1 LEPALTLSNASRN
14 DDRSDISIHG
24 GEVTD
29 QEGSELQPWLKDF
42 LLTWISRFGVFL
54 AHHVTR
60 PLIPLYLITFGA
72 SSTVIG
78 AFMAVFTI
86 MATTMRIPIGLLI
99 DRIGRKPFL
108 LYGIALF
115 GIGNFGYI
123 WAPSIAL
130 MIPGRILH
138 GLGWSSSTTAVATI
152 AADIVPMGRRGELM
166 GYAGMASSLAAAL
179 GPVLGFALFHRF
191 DYPGIFFGAGVLLVL
206 SFIAGL
212 SVTEPKRGEPVQ
224 HKSSHW
230 LDTISVKE
238 TIHPAIAVAFLSF
251 GHGGILTFL
260 PIHALKLGLT
270 NPGIWFGVYAACI
283 LLSRPIA
290 GPLSDRI
297 SRRAVILPGL
307 ILNIA
312 GILLL
317 AMAASPNWLMAA
329 AVVGGFGTGAAQPAL
344 MTVAVDQSAASRR
357 GQSLAQFQLFYDL
370 GIGIGSLTLGALLDL
385 VDQDFSIM
393 YFATA
398 IVALMGLW
406 LSWKK

>member
-1 LEPALTLSNASRN
+1 MTTNVAAKI
-14 DDRSDISIHG
+14 IS
-24 GEVTD
+24 
-29 QEGSELQPWLKDF
+29 QPENWLKDF
-42 LLTWISRFGVFL
+42 VLTWISRFGVFL

-86 MATTMRIPIGLLI
+86 IATVMRVPIGLSI

-108 LYGIALF
+108 LYGIGLF
-115 GIGNFGYI
+115 GIGNFGYM

-138 GLGWSSSTTAVATI
+138 GLGWSGCTTAVATI
-152 AADIVPMGRRGELM
+152 AADIVPQARRGDMM
-166 GYAGMASSLAAAL
+166 GYAGLASSLASAL
-179 GPVLGFALFHRF
+179 GPVLGFALFQRF
-191 DYPGIFFGAGVLLVL
+191 DYPGAFFGAGALLGL
-206 SFIAGL
+206 GFIAAL
-212 SVTEPKRGEPVQ
+212 PLKEPKKVTILRRKPT
-224 HKSSHW
+224 HW
-230 LDTISVKE
+230 LDTIAVKE
-238 TIHPAIAVAFLSF
+238 TLHPAIAVAFLSF

-260 PIHALKLGLT
+260 PIQALKLGLA

-317 AMAASPNWLMAA
+317 AMATSPNGLMAA
-329 AVVGGFGTGAAQPAL
+329 AIMGGFGTGAAQPAL
-344 MTVAVDQSAASRR
+344 TTVAVDQSAPDRR

-370 GIGIGSLTLGALLDL
+370 GIGIGSLTLGVLLDL
-385 VDQDFSIM
+385 VDQNFSFM
-393 YFATA
+393 YLVTA
-398 IVALMGLW
+398 LVALIGLW
-406 LSWKK
+406 FTWKRS

>member
-1 LEPALTLSNASRN
+1 MSIQVAAEEQSRPEN
-14 DDRSDISIHG
+14 W
-24 GEVTD
+24 V
-29 QEGSELQPWLKDF
+29 KDF
-42 LLTWISRFGVFL
+42 LFTWISRFTVFL
-54 AHHVTR
+54 AHHISR

-78 AFMAVFTI
+78 AVMAVFTI
-86 MATTMRIPIGLLI
+86 TATVMRVPIGLLI
-99 DRIGRKPFL
+99 DRLGRKPFL
-108 LYGIALF
+108 LYGAAIF
-115 GIGNFGYI
+115 GLGNLGYI
-123 WAPSIAL
+123 WAPSIL
-130 MIPGRILH
+130 LLIPCRILH
-138 GLGWSSSTTAVATI
+138 GLGWSGCTTAVTTV
-152 AADIVPMGRRGELM
+152 AADIVPQARRGEMM
-166 GYAGMASSLAAAL
+166 GYAGMASSLAGAV

-191 DYPGIFFGAGVLLVL
+191 GYPGVFFGAGVFLLL
-206 SFIAGL
+206 SFFAGL
-212 SVTEPKRGEPVQ
+212 PIVEPTRAKPAAR
-224 HKSSHW
+224 KDSRW
-230 LDTISVKE
+230 LDMIAVKE
-238 TIHPAIAVAFLSF
+238 TLHPAIAVAFLSF

-260 PIHALKLGLT
+260 PIQALQLGMA
-270 NPGIWFGVYAACI
+270 NPGIWFGAYAVCI

-317 AMAASPNWLMAA
+317 AMATSSNWLMAA
-329 AVVGGFGTGAAQPAL
+329 AIVAGFGTGAAQPAL

-393 YFATA
+393 YLTTA
-398 IVALMGLW
+398 VVALIGLW
-406 LSWKK
+406 QHWTKG

>member
-1 LEPALTLSNASRN
+1 MSIQVAAEEQSRPEN
-14 DDRSDISIHG
+14 W
-24 GEVTD
+24 V
-29 QEGSELQPWLKDF
+29 KDF
-42 LLTWISRFGVFL
+42 LFTWISRFTVFL
-54 AHHVTR
+54 AHHISR

-78 AFMAVFTI
+78 AVMAVFTI
-86 MATTMRIPIGLLI
+86 TATVMRVPIGLLI
-99 DRIGRKPFL
+99 DRLGRKPFL
-108 LYGIALF
+108 LYGAAIF
-115 GIGNFGYI
+115 GLGNLGYI
-123 WAPSIAL
+123 WAPSIL
-130 MIPGRILH
+130 LLIPCRILH
-138 GLGWSSSTTAVATI
+138 GLGWSGCTTAVTTV
-152 AADIVPMGRRGELM
+152 AADIVPQARRGEMM
-166 GYAGMASSLAAAL
+166 GYAGMASSLAGAV

-191 DYPGIFFGAGVLLVL
+191 GYPGVFFGAGVFLLL
-206 SFIAGL
+206 SFFAGL
-212 SVTEPKRGEPVQ
+212 PIVEPTRAKPAAR
-224 HKSSHW
+224 KDSRW
-230 LDTISVKE
+230 LDMIAVKE

-260 PIHALKLGLT
+260 PIQALQLGMA
-270 NPGIWFGVYAACI
+270 NPGIWFGAYAVCI

-317 AMAASPNWLMAA
+317 AIATSSNWLMAA
-329 AVVGGFGTGAAQPAL
+329 AVVAGFGTGAAQPAL

-393 YFATA
+393 YLTTA
-398 IVALMGLW
+398 VVALIGLW
-406 LSWKK
+406 QHWTKG

>member
-1 LEPALTLSNASRN
+1 MTTNVAEKT
-14 DDRSDISIHG
+14 IS
-24 GEVTD
+24 
-29 QEGSELQPWLKDF
+29 QPQDWLKDF
-42 LLTWISRFGVFL
+42 VLTWISRFGVFL

-86 MATTMRIPIGLLI
+86 IATVMRVPIGLSI

-108 LYGIALF
+108 LYGIGLF
-115 GIGNFGYI
+115 GIGNFGYM

-138 GLGWSSSTTAVATI
+138 GLGWSGCTTAVATI
-152 AADIVPMGRRGELM
+152 AADIVPQARRGDMM
-166 GYAGMASSLAAAL
+166 GYAGLASSLASAL
-179 GPVLGFALFHRF
+179 GPVLGFALFQRF
-191 DYPGIFFGAGVLLVL
+191 DYPGAFFGAGALLGL
-206 SFIAGL
+206 GFIAAL
-212 SVTEPKRGEPVQ
+212 PLKEPKKVTILRRKPT
-224 HKSSHW
+224 HW
-230 LDTISVKE
+230 LDTIAVKE
-238 TIHPAIAVAFLSF
+238 TLHPAIAVAFLSF

-260 PIHALKLGLT
+260 PIQALKLGLA

-317 AMAASPNWLMAA
+317 AMATSPNGLMAA
-329 AVVGGFGTGAAQPAL
+329 AIMGGFGTGAAQPAL
-344 MTVAVDQSAASRR
+344 TTVAVDQSAPDRR

-370 GIGIGSLTLGALLDL
+370 GIGIGSLTLGVLLDL
-385 VDQDFSIM
+385 VDQNFSFM
-393 YFATA
+393 YLVTA
-398 IVALMGLW
+398 LVALIGLW
-406 LSWKK
+406 FTWKRS

>member
-1 LEPALTLSNASRN
+1 MPINAAAVKEN
-14 DDRSDISIHG
+14 P
-24 GEVTD
+24 
-29 QEGSELQPWLKDF
+29 QPERCFKDF
-42 LLTWISRFGVFL
+42 LLTWISRFSVFL

-86 MATTMRIPIGLLI
+86 IATTSRIPIGLLI
-99 DRIGRKPFL
+99 DRFGRKPFL
-108 LYGIALF
+108 LYGAALF
-115 GIGNFGYI
+115 AIGNFGYL

-138 GLGWSSSTTAVATI
+138 GLGWSGCTTAVTTL
-152 AADIVPMGRRGELM
+152 AADIVPQVRRGEIM
-166 GYAGMASSLAAAL
+166 GYAGMASSLAAAV

-191 DYPGIFFGAGVLLVL
+191 DYAGIFFAAGALLAL

-212 SVTEPKRGEPVQ
+212 PVAEPKRGDPVRRG
-224 HKSSHW
+224 SSGW
-230 LDTISVKE
+230 LETIAVKE
-238 TIHPAIAVAFLSF
+238 TLNPAIAVAFLSF

-260 PIHALKLGLT
+260 PIHALKLGME

-283 LLSRPIA
+283 LLSRPVA

-307 ILNIA
+307 ILNIL
-312 GILLL
+312 GILVL
-317 AMAASPNWLMAA
+317 ALATSPAWLIAA
-329 AVVGGFGTGAAQPAL
+329 AILGGFGTGAAQPAL
-344 MTVAVDQSAASRR
+344 MTVAVDQSATERR

-370 GIGIGSLTLGALLDL
+370 GIGIGSLTSGALLD
-385 VDQDFSIM
+385 VVNQSFSIM
-393 YFATA
+393 YLTISLAA
-398 IVALMGLW
+398 VVGLW
-406 LSWKK
+406 LYWKKT

>member
-1 LEPALTLSNASRN
+1 MSIQVAAEEQSRPEN
-14 DDRSDISIHG
+14 W
-24 GEVTD
+24 V
-29 QEGSELQPWLKDF
+29 KDF
-42 LLTWISRFGVFL
+42 LLTWISRFSVFL
-54 AHHVTR
+54 AHHISR

-78 AFMAVFTI
+78 AVMAVFTI
-86 MATTMRIPIGLLI
+86 TATVMRVPIGLLI
-99 DRIGRKPFL
+99 DRLGRKPFL
-108 LYGIALF
+108 LYGAAIF
-115 GIGNFGYI
+115 GLGNLGYI
-123 WAPSIAL
+123 WAPSIL
-130 MIPGRILH
+130 LLIPCRILH
-138 GLGWSSSTTAVATI
+138 GLGWSGCTTAVTTV
-152 AADIVPMGRRGELM
+152 AADIVPQARRGEMM
-166 GYAGMASSLAAAL
+166 GYAGMASSLAGAV

-191 DYPGIFFGAGVLLVL
+191 GYPGVFFSAGVFLLL
-206 SFIAGL
+206 SFFAGL
-212 SVTEPKRGEPVQ
+212 PIVEPTRAKPAAR
-224 HKSSHW
+224 KDSRW
-230 LDTISVKE
+230 LDMIAVKE
-238 TIHPAIAVAFLSF
+238 TLHPAIAVAFLSF

-260 PIHALKLGLT
+260 PIQALQLGMA
-270 NPGIWFGVYAACI
+270 NPGIWFGAYAVCI

-317 AMAASPNWLMAA
+317 AIATSSNWLMAA
-329 AVVGGFGTGAAQPAL
+329 AVVAGFGTGAAQPAL

-393 YFATA
+393 YLTTA
-398 IVALMGLW
+398 VVALIGLW
-406 LSWKK
+406 QHWTKG

>member
-1 LEPALTLSNASRN
+1 MPR
-14 DDRSDISIHG
+14 DIAAKETS
-24 GEVTD
+24 
-29 QEGSELQPWLKDF
+29 QPEKWLKDF
-42 LLTWISRFGVFL
+42 LLTWLSRFGVFL
-54 AHHVTR
+54 AHHVSR

-78 AFMAVFTI
+78 AFMAVFTVTAI
-86 MATTMRIPIGLLI
+86 VMRVPTGMLI

-108 LYGIALF
+108 LYGAVLF
-115 GIGNFGYI
+115 GIGNFGYL

-138 GLGWSSSTTAVATI
+138 GLGWSGCTTAVATI
-152 AADIVPMGRRGELM
+152 AADIVPPARRGDMM

-179 GPVLGFALFHRF
+179 GPVLGFTLFHRF
-191 DYPGIFFGAGVLLVL
+191 DYPGIFFGAGALLAL
-206 SFIAGL
+206 SFIASL
-212 SVTEPKRGEPVQ
+212 PVTEPKRGEPVQ
-224 HKSSHW
+224 RKSSHW
-230 LDTISVKE
+230 LDTIAVKE

-260 PIHALKLGLT
+260 PIHALKLGLS
-270 NPGIWFGVYAACI
+270 NPGIWFAVYAACI

-317 AMAASPNWLMAA
+317 AAATSPNWLLAA
-329 AVVGGFGTGAAQPAL
+329 AILAGFGTGAAQPAL
-344 MTVAVDQSAASRR
+344 MTVAVDQSAAARR

-385 VDQDFSIM
+385 VDQDFSTM
-393 YFATA
+393 YLTTA
-398 IVALMGLW
+398 VVALAGLW
-406 LSWKK
+406 LNWKKS

>member
-1 LEPALTLSNASRN
+1 
-14 DDRSDISIHG
+14 
-24 GEVTD
+24 
-29 QEGSELQPWLKDF
+29 
-42 LLTWISRFGVFL
+42 
-54 AHHVTR
+54 
-60 PLIPLYLITFGA
+60 
-72 SSTVIG
+72 
-78 AFMAVFTI
+78 
-86 MATTMRIPIGLLI
+86 
-99 DRIGRKPFL
+99 
-108 LYGIALF
+108 
-115 GIGNFGYI
+115 
-123 WAPSIAL
+123 
-130 MIPGRILH
+130 
-138 GLGWSSSTTAVATI
+138 
-152 AADIVPMGRRGELM
+152 M

-191 DYPGIFFGAGVLLVL
+191 GYPGIFFGAGALLVL

-212 SVTEPKRGEPVQ
+212 PVAEPKRGKSVQ
-224 HKSSHW
+224 RESSHW
-230 LDTISVKE
+230 LDTIAVKE

-260 PIHALKLGLT
+260 PIHALKLGMT

-317 AMAASPNWLMAA
+317 ATAPSPNWLLAA
-329 AVVGGFGTGAAQPAL
+329 AAVGGFGTGAAQPAL
-344 MTVAVDQSAASRR
+344 MTVAVDQSAAERR

-370 GIGIGSLTLGALLDL
+370 GIGIGSLTMGALLDL
-385 VDQDFSIM
+385 VNQSFSIM
-393 YFATA
+393 YLTTA
-398 IVALMGLW
+398 AVALIGLW

>member
-1 LEPALTLSNASRN
+1 MPINAAVVEEN
-14 DDRSDISIHG
+14 P
-24 GEVTD
+24 
-29 QEGSELQPWLKDF
+29 QPERWFKDF
-42 LLTWISRFGVFL
+42 LLTWISRFSVFL

-86 MATTMRIPIGLLI
+86 IATTSRIPIGLLI

-108 LYGIALF
+108 LYGAALF
-115 GIGNFGYI
+115 AIGNFGYL

-138 GLGWSSSTTAVATI
+138 GLGWSGCTTAVTTL
-152 AADIVPMGRRGELM
+152 AADIVPQVRRGEIM
-166 GYAGMASSLAAAL
+166 GYAGMASSLAAAV

-191 DYPGIFFGAGVLLVL
+191 DYAGIFFAAGALLAL

-212 SVTEPKRGEPVQ
+212 PVAEPKRGDPVRRG
-224 HKSSHW
+224 SSGW
-230 LDTISVKE
+230 LETIAVKE
-238 TIHPAIAVAFLSF
+238 TLNPAIAVAFLSF

-260 PIHALKLGLT
+260 PIHALKLGME

-283 LLSRPIA
+283 LLSRPVA

-307 ILNIA
+307 ILNIL
-312 GILLL
+312 GILVL
-317 AMAASPNWLMAA
+317 ALATSPAWLIAA
-329 AVVGGFGTGAAQPAL
+329 AILGGFGTGAAQPAL
-344 MTVAVDQSAASRR
+344 MTVAVDQSATERR

-370 GIGIGSLTLGALLDL
+370 GIGIGSLTSGALLD
-385 VDQDFSIM
+385 VVNQSFSIM
-393 YFATA
+393 YLTTA
-398 IVALMGLW
+398 LVALIGLW
-406 LSWKK
+406 LSWRK